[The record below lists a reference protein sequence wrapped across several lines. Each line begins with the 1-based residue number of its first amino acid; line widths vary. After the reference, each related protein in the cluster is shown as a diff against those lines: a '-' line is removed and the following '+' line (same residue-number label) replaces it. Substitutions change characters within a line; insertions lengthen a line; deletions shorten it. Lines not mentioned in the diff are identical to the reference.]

1 MGAPLSDHKRI
12 IPMMTT
18 ATQNT
23 THRSASGKRDLRQLV
38 VFQLGGEGYCVDISK
53 VREINRVV
61 EITHIPQSP
70 PFVEGVINL
79 RGQIIPI
86 IDLRRRF
93 DLTDNIA
100 KESNETRIMVVDTNG
115 TLVGFI
121 VDAVKEV
128 LRISADQIE
137 PTPDLVTS
145 DIDRKYIEGVATVE
159 DRLLIILNSDLIF
172 ATEELGDLQAV
183 KEAHASD

>member
-1 MGAPLSDHKRI
+1 
-12 IPMMTT
+12 MTT
-18 ATQNT
+18 ATTSKSTSDSYSTGNT
-23 THRSASGKRDLRQLV
+23 ELRQLV
-38 VFQLGGEGYCVDISK
+38 AFQLGNEGYCVDISK
-53 VREINRVV
+53 VREINRLV
-61 EITHIPQSP
+61 EITHIPESP

-93 DLTDNIA
+93 GLIEDANKNA
-100 KESNETRIMVVDTNG
+100 QETRIMVVDTNG

-121 VDAVKEV
+121 VDAVREV
-128 LRISADQIE
+128 LRIPIDQIE

-145 DIDRKYIEGVATVE
+145 GIDRKYIEGVASVN

-172 ATEELGDLQAV
+172 ATRELGAIESVL
-183 KEAHASD
+183 EAHQ

>member
-1 MGAPLSDHKRI
+1 MDAKDKSMNENEDRYG
-12 IPMMTT
+12 
-18 ATQNT
+18 N
-23 THRSASGKRDLRQLV
+23 SGDLRQLV

-86 IDLRRRF
+86 IDLRQRF
-93 DLTDNIA
+93 DLVDESTQN
-100 KESNETRIMVVDTNG
+100 SNETRIMVVDTQG
-115 TLVGFI
+115 TMVGFI
-121 VDAVKEV
+121 VDAVREV
-128 LRISADQIE
+128 LRISTDKIE

-145 DIDRKYIEGVATVE
+145 DIDRKYIEGVATVD

-183 KEAHASD
+183 KDAHKAE

>member
-1 MGAPLSDHKRI
+1 MS
-12 IPMMTT
+12 
-18 ATQNT
+18 TQNYSNET
-23 THRSASGKRDLRQLV
+23 SETHSSAGIDRRQLV
-38 VFQLGGEGYCVDISK
+38 AFQLGSEGYCVDISK
-53 VREINRVV
+53 VREINRLV
-61 EITHIPQSP
+61 EITHIPESP

-93 DLTDNIA
+93 GLVEDSTKNA
-100 KESNETRIMVVDTNG
+100 QETRIMVVETNG

-121 VDAVKEV
+121 VDAVREV
-128 LRISADQIE
+128 LRIPSDQIE

-145 DIDRKYIEGVATVE
+145 GIDRKYIEGVASVN

-172 ATEELGDLQAV
+172 ATQELGAIRAV
-183 KEAHASD
+183 QEGQTEPA

>member
-1 MGAPLSDHKRI
+1 
-12 IPMMTT
+12 MMNSSTLNTVHDSTT
-18 ATQNT
+18 GT
-23 THRSASGKRDLRQLV
+23 TVELRQLV
-38 VFQLGGEGYCVDISK
+38 VFQLGGEGYCVDINK

-61 EITHIPQSP
+61 EITKIPQSP

-86 IDLRRRF
+86 IDLRLRF
-93 DLTDNIA
+93 DLTDNLD
-100 KESNETRIMVVDTNG
+100 KESNDTRIMVVDTNG

-121 VDAVKEV
+121 VDAVREV
-128 LRISADQIE
+128 LRISTDQIE
-137 PTPDLVTS
+137 PTSNLVTS
-145 DIDRKYIEGVATVE
+145 DIDRKYIEGVATVD

-183 KEAHASD
+183 KESHNMDK

>member
-1 MGAPLSDHKRI
+1 MNERAQSNRSDVNQHG
-12 IPMMTT
+12 MN
-18 ATQNT
+18 A
-23 THRSASGKRDLRQLV
+23 DLRQLV
-38 VFQLGGEGYCVDISK
+38 VFQLGGEGYCVDIDK
-53 VREINRVV
+53 VREINRLVD
-61 EITHIPQSP
+61 ITHIPQSP

-86 IDLRRRF
+86 IDLRLRF
-93 DLTDNIA
+93 DLTDKIDTN
-100 KESNETRIMVVDTNG
+100 SSETRIMVVETKG
-115 TLVGFI
+115 TMIGFI

-128 LRISADQIE
+128 LRISTDKIE

-172 ATEELGDLQAV
+172 ATEELGDIQAV
-183 KEAHASD
+183 KDAHGDETSDVN

>member
-1 MGAPLSDHKRI
+1 
-12 IPMMTT
+12 MMTT
-18 ATQNT
+18 
-23 THRSASGKRDLRQLV
+23 SGHDPVHHHTNSGSDLRQLV
-38 VFQLGGEGYCVDISK
+38 VFQLGGEGYCVDINK

-61 EITHIPQSP
+61 DITQIPQSP

-86 IDLRRRF
+86 IDLRLRF
-93 DLTDNIA
+93 DLTGNLDKA
-100 KESNETRIMVVDTNG
+100 GGDTRIMVVDTHG

-121 VDAVKEV
+121 VDAVREV
-128 LRISADQIE
+128 LRISPDKIE

-145 DIDRKYIEGVATVE
+145 DIDRKYIEGVATVD

-172 ATEELGDLQAV
+172 ATDELGELQAV
-183 KEAHASD
+183 KEGS

>member
-1 MGAPLSDHKRI
+1 
-12 IPMMTT
+12 MTT
-18 ATQNT
+18 ATSTLNNDHGST
-23 THRSASGKRDLRQLV
+23 SGTVDQRQLV
-38 VFQLGGEGYCVDISK
+38 VFQLGGEGYCVDINK

-93 DLTDNIA
+93 DLTANLD
-100 KESNETRIMVVDTNG
+100 KESNDTRIMVVDTNG

-121 VDAVKEV
+121 VDAVREV
-128 LRISADQIE
+128 LRISTDKIE

-145 DIDRKYIEGVATVE
+145 DIDRKYIEGVATVD

-172 ATEELGDLQAV
+172 AADELGDLQAV
-183 KEAHASD
+183 QESHTEG

>member
-1 MGAPLSDHKRI
+1 
-12 IPMMTT
+12 MTAANLNT
-18 ATQNT
+18 SHENLAATVE
-23 THRSASGKRDLRQLV
+23 LRQLV
-38 VFQLGGEGYCVDISK
+38 VFQLGGEGYCVDINK

-86 IDLRRRF
+86 IDLRLRF
-93 DLTDNIA
+93 DLTDNMD
-100 KESNETRIMVVDTNG
+100 KDSNETRIMVVDTNG

-128 LRISADQIE
+128 LRISTDQIE

-172 ATEELGDLQAV
+172 ATEELGDLKTV
-183 KEAHASD
+183 KDAAK

>member
-1 MGAPLSDHKRI
+1 
-12 IPMMTT
+12 MTT
-18 ATQNT
+18 NT
-23 THRSASGKRDLRQLV
+23 NIDTAHDGTTGVADLRQLV
-38 VFQLGGEGYCVDISK
+38 VFQLGGEGYCVDINK

-61 EITHIPQSP
+61 EITKIPQSP

-93 DLTDNIA
+93 DLIDNLN
-100 KESNETRIMVVDTNG
+100 KESNETRIMVIDTNG
-115 TLVGFI
+115 TMIGFI

-128 LRISADQIE
+128 LRIANDKIE

-145 DIDRKYIEGVATVE
+145 DIDRKYIEGVATVN

-172 ATEELGDLQAV
+172 ATEELGDLKAV
-183 KEAHASD
+183 KEAHTEG

>member
-1 MGAPLSDHKRI
+1 
-12 IPMMTT
+12 MTT
-18 ATQNT
+18 ANSTLNT
-23 THRSASGKRDLRQLV
+23 VTDETSGTVELRQLV
-38 VFQLGGEGYCVDISK
+38 VFQLGGEGYCVDINK

-93 DLTDNIA
+93 DLTDNIDTD
-100 KESNETRIMVVDTNG
+100 SNETRIMVVDTNG

-121 VDAVKEV
+121 VDAVREV
-128 LRISADQIE
+128 LRINTDKIE

-145 DIDRKYIEGVATVE
+145 DIDRKYIEGVATV
-159 DRLLIILNSDLIF
+159 DNRLLIILNSDLIF
-172 ATEELGDLQAV
+172 ATEELGDLKAV
-183 KEAHASD
+183 KDAHKEG

>member
-1 MGAPLSDHKRI
+1 
-12 IPMMTT
+12 MTT
-18 ATQNT
+18 ATISKNHSDSYT
-23 THRSASGKRDLRQLV
+23 TATTDLRQLV
-38 VFQLGGEGYCVDISK
+38 AFQLGTEGYCVDISK
-53 VREINRVV
+53 VREINRLVN
-61 EITHIPQSP
+61 ITHIPESP

-93 DLTDNIA
+93 GLVEDSKKNA
-100 KESNETRIMVVDTNG
+100 QETRIMVVETNG

-121 VDAVKEV
+121 VDAVREV
-128 LRISADQIE
+128 LRIPSDQIE

-145 DIDRKYIEGVATVE
+145 GIDRKYIEGVASVN

-172 ATEELGDLQAV
+172 ATHELGDLQAV
-183 KEAHASD
+183 ADSN